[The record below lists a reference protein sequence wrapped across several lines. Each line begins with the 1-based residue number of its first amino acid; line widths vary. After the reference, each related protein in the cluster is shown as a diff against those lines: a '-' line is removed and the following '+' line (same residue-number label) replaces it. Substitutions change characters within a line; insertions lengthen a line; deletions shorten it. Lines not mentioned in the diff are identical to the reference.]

1 VIELDR
7 PDLRGARDDGDL
19 GRTTP
24 AVTGEIP
31 SSMLVGAPEAGGESE
46 AAAAEAATDQVY
58 EDVVSEQL
66 AEDERRLQESHR
78 QREEAEAEA
87 EEAAKG
93 ARRGRTRVGMLQ
105 QAFEAFLRHHQGNN
119 RIDASQLQSVLQE
132 AGLEMDTVRARP
144 LQLILNYLFI
154 DSHFSIHILIF
165 FWIFYSLVHKF

>member
-1 VIELDR
+1 
-7 PDLRGARDDGDL
+7 LRGARDDGDL
-19 GRTTP
+19 DGRTTP

-31 SSMLVGAPEAGGESE
+31 SSMLVGAPEAGESE

-78 QREEAEAEA
+78 QREEAEAE
-87 EEAAKG
+87 G
-93 ARRGRTRVGMLQ
+93 VRRGRTRVGMLQ

-132 AGLEMDTVRARP
+132 AGLEMDTVRARVP
-144 LQLILNYLFI
+144 SN
-154 DSHFSIHILIF
+154 
-165 FWIFYSLVHKF
+165 